1 MKKCLLSALLCV
13 FAFVSFSQQTDT
25 IVIKKS
31 FGGLSFVKE
40 GTTYQMGDLK
50 NLVETNSEAFEYADN
65 ADFLNGYGMVFG
77 LIGGLLIGAPLGT
90 AVAGGEPM
98 WVLAAAGV
106 GTISVGLVFDIFAKK
121 NARKAVEIYNN
132 GLKAPASTS
141 FNPELGI
148 GLTGNGV
155 GLTLR
160 F

>member
-31 FGGLSFVKE
+31 FGGLSFVKD
-40 GTTYQMGDLK
+40 GNTHPMGELK
-50 NLVETNSEAFEYADN
+50 DMVATN
-65 ADFLNGYGMVFG
+65 ADAVQFASKANSLNITASIFGGVAGG
-77 LIGGLLIGAPLGT
+77 LIGWTLGT
-90 AVAGGEPM
+90 YYGGGEPE
-98 WVLAAAGV
+98 WSLVAIGAGSFV
-106 GTISVGLVFDIFAKK
+106 VGLVFDSYAKK

>member
-1 MKKCLLSALLCV
+1 MKKCLLSALLCI
-13 FAFVSFSQQTDT
+13 FALATFSQQTDSIA
-25 IVIKKS
+25 IVKS

-50 NLVETNSEAFEYADN
+50 DLVSTDIEAVKYADKARTN
-65 ADFLNGYGMVFG
+65 NTFAFIFG
-77 LIGGLLIGAPLGT
+77 FAGGFMIGWPLGT
-90 AVAGGEPM
+90 YLGGGDMEWSILAVGAGS
-98 WVLAAAGV
+98 L
-106 GTISVGLVFDIFAKK
+106 TVGLVFDSCAKK

-141 FNPELGI
+141 LKAEFGI